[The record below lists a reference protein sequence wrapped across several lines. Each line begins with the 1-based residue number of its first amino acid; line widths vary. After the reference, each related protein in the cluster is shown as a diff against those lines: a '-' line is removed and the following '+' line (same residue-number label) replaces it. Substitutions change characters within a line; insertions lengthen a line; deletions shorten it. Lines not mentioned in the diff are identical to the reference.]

1 MVQPLSN
8 LEICLRATAFSNF
21 GLKCSLNL
29 SPLANFIV
37 SAGRPAGMAM
47 LHWPSQ
53 AGAGIASTWSS
64 NITACLQPT
73 ASRFTGSRRP
83 DLSRCLFEKVHQSI
97 SATYGRSRGSRAQVT
112 MMPIGT
118 PKVPYRTPGEG
129 GWQWVDIWNVLYRE
143 RIIFLGQYIDEEFG
157 NQILATMLYLDSI
170 DSSKNLYIYLNCPG
184 GDVTP
189 SMAIYDTMDSLK
201 SPVGT
206 LALGYAYN
214 IAGFLLAAGSKGL
227 RVAMPLTR
235 IALLSPAGTAR
246 GQADDIQNEAKE
258 LIRVRNYLFDQL
270 AKKTGQPVEQ
280 VAKDLNRIK
289 RFTAQEA
296 LDYGLI
302 DRIVRPQRIK
312 PEAPKKEATAGLG

>member
-1 MVQPLSN
+1 
-8 LEICLRATAFSNF
+8 
-21 GLKCSLNL
+21 
-29 SPLANFIV
+29 
-37 SAGRPAGMAM
+37 MAM
-47 LHWPSQ
+47 LHLPTQIGAALPS
-53 AGAGIASTWSS
+53 ARSPK
-64 NITACLQPT
+64 ITACLQTTP
-73 ASRFTGSRRP
+73 AKFAGSRSSDRQ
-83 DLSRCLFEKVHQSI
+83 DLSRCLFDKVQQSI
-97 SATYGRSRGSRAQVT
+97 SASYGRSGGSRAQVT

-143 RIIFLGQYIDEEFG
+143 RIIFIGQYIDEEFG
-157 NQILATMLYLDSI
+157 NQVLATMLYLDSI
-170 DSSKNLYIYLNCPG
+170 DSSKNLYLYLNSPG

-189 SMAIYDTMDSLK
+189 SMALYDTMDSIK

-214 IAGFLLAAGSKGL
+214 IAGFLLAAGAKGL

-235 IALLSPAGTAR
+235 IALVSPAGTAR

-258 LIRVRNYLFDQL
+258 LIRVRNYLFDQV
-270 AKKTGQPVEQ
+270 AKKTGQPVEKVTQ
-280 VAKDLNRIK
+280 DLSRMK
-289 RFTAQEA
+289 RFSAQEA

-312 PEAPKKEATAGLG
+312 AEAPKKEATTGLG